1 MTRKS
6 GKIRSIAAHGK
17 KKAKLKTASKAGPKM
32 KTGTITGQTN
42 VAKYKKF
49 ISADSQG
56 RMTIDQSK
64 LAAAAKIGAAGG
76 ARQKARRS

>member
-1 MTRKS
+1 M
-6 GKIRSIAAHGK
+6 
-17 KKAKLKTASKAGPKM
+17 KTASKSGAGPKM
-32 KTGTITGQTN
+32 KTATITGQTN

-64 LAAAAKIGAAGG
+64 LAAAAKVGAAPKSKSKAKLKSAG
-76 ARQKARRS
+76 ANSGEAWRNDPNDR

>member
-1 MTRKS
+1 M
-6 GKIRSIAAHGK
+6 
-17 KKAKLKTASKAGPKM
+17 SKAGPKM

-64 LAAAAKIGAAGG
+64 LAAAAKVGAAGG
-76 ARQKARRS
+76 KAKSKAKLKSAGAPAGESWRNDPNDR